1 MATDEMRVERDGRVM
16 VVTLDRPQD
25 QNRLTRDVLIGLQD
39 IVDRLA
45 TDDEAQAVIIT
56 GSGRAFSM

>member
-1 MATDEMRVERDGRVM
+1 MRTVNERRHG
-16 VVTLDRPQD
+16 
-25 QNRLTRDVLIGLQD
+25 GAHG
-39 IVDRLA
+39 DRLA